1 MTDTQILT
9 IALSTAP
16 TMLLV
21 LVGILINNARLG
33 DTNTRIGETNIRIGE
48 IRSHMDVR
56 FEEMKDLWR
65 SELHRVEE
73 VIDARLKHIT
83 RSLFR
88 HRPFFAHLKNFE
100 LLMRPL
106 AQHVGDEIVL
116 LAGLVMHRY

>member
-21 LVGILINNARLG
+21 LVGILMNNARLG
-33 DTNTRIGETNIRIGE
+33 ETNTRIGETNTRIGE
-48 IRSHMDVR
+48 LRAHLDVR

-73 VIDARLKHIT
+73 AIDARLKHIE
-83 RSLFR
+83 R
-88 HRPFFAHLKNFE
+88 
-100 LLMRPL
+100 
-106 AQHVGDEIVL
+106 
-116 LAGLVMHRY
+116 

>member
-33 DTNTRIGETNIRIGE
+33 DLSSSLNSRLNETNNRIGEL
-48 IRSHMDVR
+48 RSHMDVR

-73 VIDARLKHIT
+73 VIDARLKHIE
-83 RSLFR
+83 R
-88 HRPFFAHLKNFE
+88 
-100 LLMRPL
+100 
-106 AQHVGDEIVL
+106 
-116 LAGLVMHRY
+116 